1 MHICVSSAQ
10 HKEGLLRGLIKKVRK
25 IVVSIFR
32 PNSAVT
38 KQSRLNIV
46 MEMLDFV
53 ALGQQH
59 FFPSKM
65 GIFYQILRY

>member
-10 HKEGLLRGLIKKVRK
+10 HKEDLLRGLIKKVRK

-38 KQSRLNIV
+38 KQSRLNIF

-53 ALGQQH
+53 VLGQQH
-59 FFPSKM
+59 IFPSKM
-65 GIFYQILRY
+65 GIFCQILRY